1 MAHRLILVLL
11 ALLVASQA
19 HAHGGGIDKLGCHHN
34 RKAGGYHCHRGV
46 LAGQTFGTK
55 QEAFDLLKQGQ
66 SKQNMPA
73 PGAGNSIT
81 GKPRVIDGD
90 TLQMAGE
97 RIRLHGI
104 DAPESKQKCTADGKE
119 WACGQEATFALAR
132 FIETHWVTC
141 KGNKRDRYGR
151 LIAVCFVGS
160 YNLNA
165 IMVREGWA
173 MAYRQYSN
181 DYVPEED
188 DARIHRRGLWRGKFM
203 APWEW
208 RKR

>member
-11 ALLVASQA
+11 AFLMASQA
-19 HAHGGGIDKLGCHHN
+19 LAHGGGIDKLGCHHN

>member
-1 MAHRLILVLL
+1 
-11 ALLVASQA
+11 
-19 HAHGGGIDKLGCHHN
+19 
-34 RKAGGYHCHRGV
+34 V